1 MLELSLVCHQD
12 GQIMST
18 GTAWCVAAKTM
29 PPFDGVVVPPL
40 PLSPAQADAGCLR
53 WKALQRRQTE
63 ASKRPRTVCAAEAE
77 AGAVVD
83 VPVYSQFHVAPE
95 AHMEQI
101 AGAIGKPVAM
111 TILPPPSLCA
121 DVGPV
126 LIDAVSA
133 VQEDLTNKS
142 GRDVQVVSL
151 EAWFEHVPP
160 KARLQIWFC
169 SESGEDIE
177 SAVVQKGGETCHFQ
191 LWVESRMLE
200 ESRCSEEET
209 CQELVIAADEVRAA
223 ARAAVHGYEA
233 REAIAQRTAHELQEE
248 AKQKQEARSVDAGHR
263 FNSAEL
269 RAEAAARRALEAE
282 ESSWIARERYEQE
295 LASMREY
302 GETEEAETIRRVLA
316 AEEALANSMRWS
328 GQHNQLGLELFGVA
342 QAQKG
347 IHRTSPAS
355 TADGAPP
362 DLAEA
367 EVG

>member
-1 MLELSLVCHQD
+1 MVCGCKND
-12 GQIMST
+12 
-18 GTAWCVAAKTM
+18 AA
-29 PPFDGVVVPPL
+29 FRWGCC
-40 PLSPAQADAGCLR
+40 PAPAADAGCLR

-169 SESGEDIE
+169 SESGEDDVCRTWATLWHGKEPVIRIRI
-177 SAVVQKGGETCHFQ
+177 SRDRKSVV
-191 LWVESRMLE
+191 
-200 ESRCSEEET
+200 
-209 CQELVIAADEVRAA
+209 
-223 ARAAVHGYEA
+223 
-233 REAIAQRTAHELQEE
+233 
-248 AKQKQEARSVDAGHR
+248 
-263 FNSAEL
+263 
-269 RAEAAARRALEAE
+269 
-282 ESSWIARERYEQE
+282 
-295 LASMREY
+295 
-302 GETEEAETIRRVLA
+302 
-316 AEEALANSMRWS
+316 
-328 GQHNQLGLELFGVA
+328 
-342 QAQKG
+342 
-347 IHRTSPAS
+347 
-355 TADGAPP
+355 
-362 DLAEA
+362 
-367 EVG
+367 